1 MKEFLGAA
9 GFFGTAGTVGAD
21 LSYLLAV
28 VFTAMFTTSWLQ
40 AKKGEG
46 TKHHNL
52 VFISMVS
59 MVIYFTIYYF
69 FRQLGVLALEGKEG
83 FGGPEEV
90 YNRVFVPILSVHL
103 FLVTMGLI
111 LAFYMVIQ
119 GFRSSKKIEGKYVL
133 TEGNLKVRS
142 ATFKKVMLILLGAW
156 GLNQII
162 LTFVRHAS
170 WQSSLAWALIFGTIA
185 LVISLEKAIEKWLPD
200 GAKRH
205 RVLGRGTM
213 VVYILILVTS
223 TLTYL
228 MLYVIYPAKP
238 V

>member
-28 VFTAMFTTSWLQ
+28 VFTALFTIAWAQ

-59 MVIYFTIYYF
+59 MVIYFTVYYF

-83 FGGPEEV
+83 FGGPDEV
-90 YNRVFVPILSVHL
+90 YNGVFVPILSLHL

-119 GFRSSKKIEGKYVL
+119 GFRSSAKIEGKYVL
-133 TEGNLKVRS
+133 KEGDLKVRS
-142 ATFKKVMLILLGAW
+142 TTFKKVMLILLAVW
-156 GLNQII
+156 GINQVI
-162 LTFVRHAS
+162 LTFVRNAS
-170 WQSSLAWALIFGTIA
+170 WQSSLAWALIFATIA